1 MIPCGPHIPVVQLV
15 PCLSTSVSLWVQM
28 WVLELLDWLHATK
41 KQQAQGQLQHLQQQY
56 MNHANTQF
64 IQEQAAHPMPPAGI
78 AFRLVPII
86 NPANEPLTPAEQINR
101 RDISNCRQQLT
112 TRSCLPLCAP
122 VCPCVPL
129 CAPVCP
135 CVPLWALCA
144 PVCPCVPLCT
154 TV

>member
-1 MIPCGPHIPVVQLV
+1 
-15 PCLSTSVSLWVQM
+15 
-28 WVLELLDWLHATK
+28 
-41 KQQAQGQLQHLQQQY
+41 

-129 CAPVCP
+129 CALVCP
-135 CVPLWALCA
+135 WVPLCD
-144 PVCPCVPLCT
+144 PVGLMCPCVPLCAPVYHCVT
-154 TV
+154 TNSSFLACLIVPSELPQHEVAANSSFLPCLIVPSKLCAECDDES